1 MYSILLILI
10 TNIERLLW
18 LTEEMLHST
27 FLYFLQYY
35 SNSVISILSFI
46 EVNIGDTLQVCC
58 IVSGC

>member
-10 TNIERLLW
+10 TNIEGLLW

-35 SNSVISILSFI
+35 SNSIISILSFI